1 MLIKF
6 REQIDF
12 AAIFPDTILNRL
24 CKVGFGT
31 MDLLNDQQFRD
42 ADFGWVHSDQL
53 QVFIVQRDY
62 CAVHISFLN
71 ILPHSKDEQ

>member
-1 MLIKF
+1 
-6 REQIDF
+6 
-12 AAIFPDTILNRL
+12 
-24 CKVGFGT
+24 

-71 ILPHSKDEQ
+71 ILPHPKDEQ